1 MLRGLFGENRKD
13 ALLRAKEDFEAA
25 CRLQGSSREVRAA
38 RIRMGIRCRAVI
50 DETFLEGIEKG
61 AEHLE
66 QCMVAV
72 ITGDPRP
79 PLPQAGA
86 FQKIKT
92 INGPV
97 MAYIPLEEAEEVF
110 AIGGLYQR
118 EQISGEHALE
128 LVQEVANRIS
138 LLLQLD
144 RPIEPLEFLSE
155 KLEEDRAAQDLAEIR
170 AAKQR
175 SAQDD

>member
-1 MLRGLFGENRKD
+1 MLRGLFGENKKD
-13 ALLRAKEDFEAA
+13 ALLRAKEEFESV
-25 CRLQGSSREVRAA
+25 CRLQGNSRDVQAA
-38 RIRMGIRCRAVI
+38 RIRMGIRCRSVI
-50 DETFLEGIEKG
+50 DETFLEGIEKC

-79 PLPQAGA
+79 PLPKAGA

-92 INGPV
+92 INGPM
-97 MAYIPLEEAEEVF
+97 MAYIPLQEAEEVF

-118 EQISGEHALE
+118 EQISDAQALE

-138 LLLQLD
+138 LSLQLD
-144 RPIEPLEFLSE
+144 RPIEPLGFLSE

-170 AAKQR
+170 AARRKPPEGG
-175 SAQDD
+175 